1 MSDQPPRVP
10 WYREPL
16 LHFLILG
23 GLLFGISL
31 LMPGEAQDD
40 ERRIVFD
47 DDQRQEL
54 IDRHV
59 RERGVEPTEEELREL
74 TRQWIYSEILYRE
87 GVALGLDK
95 GDPVIRGRVIRKM
108 AEVQGDLAAVGE
120 ADEATLREYF
130 EKNRSRYDEPV
141 RIDMEHV
148 FVSGTGDAKKAEAEK
163 LEILVEG
170 GAKPRGLGER
180 FKGGR
185 KLRRRSL
192 QSIEKVFG
200 EEFADGIDELSKD
213 EWHLRKSDHGWHVV
227 HLDRVYP
234 AKPAVFEDIQV
245 ELGEAWKAEARQ
257 EATKEELDALKE
269 RYEIVGVED
278 WE

>member
-23 GLLFGISL
+23 GLLFGVSL
-31 LMPGEAQDD
+31 TMPGDEETD

-59 RERGVEPTEEELREL
+59 RERGVEPTPAQLEELIQ
-74 TRQWIYSEILYRE
+74 QWVYAEILYRE

-120 ADEATLREYF
+120 ADPDELRAYF
-130 EKNRSRYDEPV
+130 DANRARYDEPV
-141 RIDMEHV
+141 RVDMQHV
-148 FVSGTGDAKKAEAEK
+148 FVAGTGDEKKAEAEK

-200 EEFADGIDELSKD
+200 KDFASGIDELSRD
-213 EWHLRKSDHGWHVV
+213 EWHVRQSDHGWHVV
-227 HLDRVYP
+227 HIDRVYP
-234 AKPAVFEDIQV
+234 AKPANFEEIQV
-245 ELGEAWKAEARQ
+245 ELAEAWKAEARQ
-257 EATKEELDALKE
+257 SATKEELEALQD
-269 RYEIVGVED
+269 RYEIVGVEG